1 MSVFSLLFLSA
12 GSPLW
17 CVFSTSRQKVR
28 SNLPLLR
35 PTLSISTCHRCS
47 SSAVTAFSACTLT
60 GMPLASTYFTPF
72 CSIFTVLHTP
82 ASTQINFYTN
92 QLLHKPA
99 AFTQTHFSTNHLLHQ
114 PALTQTS
121 FYTHTSFYTNQPFR
135 PTSFTQPLLWVC
147 RPQATGPE
155 CRRPLNK

>member
-1 MSVFSLLFLSA
+1 VMRFLHFQA
-12 GSPLW
+12 
-17 CVFSTSRQKVR
+17 KVR

-60 GMPLASTYFTPF
+60 GMPLASTHFTPF

-99 AFTQTHFSTNHLLHQ
+99 AQLLHKQAFTHTQASTQTNLLDQ
-114 PALTQTS
+114 PALHNPCFGS
-121 FYTHTSFYTNQPFR
+121 VGH
-135 PTSFTQPLLWVC
+135 
-147 RPQATGPE
+147 RPQG
-155 CRRPLNK
+155 RRNAEGC